1 VPHSMHRRSAPI
13 FHICTRLGSPLPTF
27 AQGLGLAAATFAQGL
42 GTPLPRLRRDSRLA
56 AGAWSE
62 WSACDATGR
71 KQRARPVD
79 AQPTK
84 GGAPC
89 PALAES
95 AVAVAKF
102 KAGDT
107 LKIRRT
113 KAYVTV
119 AAVGAGRPFVYQV
132 GLAARRAAAVQHS
145 CRATCT
151 FRTISRVGCITAK
164 DEGAVGLS
172 GVRR

>member
-1 VPHSMHRRSAPI
+1 MPHSMHRRSAPI
-13 FHICTRLGSPLPTF
+13 FHICTRLGSPLP
-27 AQGLGLAAATFAQGL
+27 TFAQGL

-84 GGAPC
+84 GGVPC
-89 PALAES
+89 FALAES

-132 GLAARRAAAVQHS
+132 GLAARRAAAVPHS

-151 FRTISRVGCITAK
+151 FRTISRVGRITAK
-164 DEGAVGLS
+164 DEGAVGLT
-172 GVRR
+172 GLRR